1 MTLPNKIEIIFTT
14 VSRPEIWILMGNVI
28 RLPINIDSLK
38 SDESFVG
45 TKKVNLSIHPF
56 CS

>member
-28 RLPINIDSLK
+28 RLPINIENDLQQFLGSR
-38 SDESFVG
+38 
-45 TKKVNLSIHPF
+45 NLIA
-56 CS
+56 